1 MNKRLQNNQPYGNS
15 KSGFRFVLRALE
27 SRNYRLYFA
36 GQGISLIG
44 TWMQRIAQSW
54 LVYRLTDSVFLLGVV
69 GFATQI
75 PTFLVAPFA
84 GVLVDNK
91 NRYRILLASQIF
103 AGIQATILA
112 ILVLTNAIEVWHIIV
127 LGVLLGIINAFDMPS
142 RQSLIVEMI
151 ENRDDLS
158 NAIALNST
166 MVNGARL
173 IGPTIAGLIIAAV
186 GEGICFLL
194 NALSFLAVIGAL
206 LAMKLNLPPV
216 RKKGVAMLSNLK
228 EGFNYAFGFPPI
240 RAILLLLALVSIMGM
255 PYTVLM
261 PIFAKDIL
269 RGGPH
274 TMGFLMG
281 SVGVGALVGAFY
293 LASRKS
299 VIGLTRVI
307 VFAAATF
314 GTSLILFSFS
324 RNLFLSM
331 GLLFF
336 VGMGMMLQMA
346 TSNTLLQTLV
356 DDDKRGRVLSF
367 YNMSFFGM
375 APLGSF
381 LAGSLASKIGTPAT
395 VAVGGTTCIIGAVVF
410 LKSLPQLRKS
420 MRPIYVRK
428 GIIPEVAEGLEAAAN
443 ISNRPQN

>member
-1 MNKRLQNNQPYGNS
+1 MNNRLQNNQPNGNS
-15 KSGFRFVLRALE
+15 KSGLRFVLRALE
-27 SRNYRLYFA
+27 SRNYRLYFG

-44 TWMQRIAQSW
+44 TWMQRVAQSW

-112 ILVLTNAIEVWHIIV
+112 ILVLTNTVEVWHIIV

-206 LAMKLNLPPV
+206 PAMKLNLPPV
-216 RKKGVAMLSNLK
+216 QKKGIAMLSNLK
-228 EGFNYAFGFPPI
+228 EGFKYAFGFPPI

-261 PIFAKDIL
+261 PIFARDIL
-269 RGGPH
+269 HGGPH

-281 SVGVGALVGAFY
+281 SVGVGALVGALY

-314 GTSLILFSFS
+314 GAGLILFSFS
-324 RNLFLSM
+324 RNLYVSI

-395 VAVGGTTCIIGAVVF
+395 VAFGGITCIIGALIF
-410 LKSLPQLRKS
+410 LKILPELRKS

-428 GIIPEVAEGLEAAAN
+428 GIIPEVAEGLQAAAN

>member
-1 MNKRLQNNQPYGNS
+1 MNSRLQNNQLNGNS
-15 KSGFRFVLRALE
+15 KSGLRFMLRALK

-54 LVYRLTDSVFLLGVV
+54 LVYRLTDSVFLLGIV

-103 AGIQATILA
+103 AGLQATILA
-112 ILVLTNAIEVWHIIV
+112 ILVLTNTVEVWHIIV

-173 IGPTIAGLIIAAV
+173 VGPTIAGLIIAAV
-186 GEGICFLL
+186 GEGVCFLL
-194 NALSFLAVIGAL
+194 NALSFLAVIAAL

-216 RKKGVAMLSNLK
+216 QKKGIAMLSNLK
-228 EGFNYAFGFPPI
+228 EGFKYAFGFPPI

-261 PIFAKDIL
+261 PIFARDIL

-281 SVGVGALVGAFY
+281 SVGVGALIGAIY

-299 VIGLTRVI
+299 VIGLTKVI
-307 VFAAATF
+307 VFASSMF
-314 GTSLILFSFS
+314 GIGLILFSLS
-324 RNLFLSM
+324 RNLLLSM
-331 GLLFF
+331 SMLFF

-395 VAVGGTTCIIGAVVF
+395 VAFGGITCIIGALIF
-410 LKSLPQLRKS
+410 LKILPELRKS

-428 GIIPEVAEGLEAAAN
+428 GIIPEVAEGLQAAAN

>member
-1 MNKRLQNNQPYGNS
+1 MIKYTQNNGPS
-15 KSGFRFVLRALE
+15 EKSGLKFILRALG

-54 LVYRLTDSVFLLGVV
+54 LVYRLTDSVFLLGIV
-69 GFATQI
+69 GFSTQI

-103 AGIQATILA
+103 AAIQAFILA
-112 ILVLTNAIEVWHIIV
+112 ILVLTNTVKVWHIIV
-127 LGVLLGIINAFDMPS
+127 LGVVLGIINAFDMPS

-173 IGPTIAGLIIAAV
+173 VGPTIAGLLIAAV

-194 NALSFLAVIGAL
+194 NALSFLAVIAAL

-216 RKKGVAMLSNLK
+216 QKKGIAMLSNLK
-228 EGFNYAFGFPPI
+228 EGFKYAFGFPPI

-261 PIFAKDIL
+261 PIFARDIL

-281 SVGVGALVGAFY
+281 SVGVGALIGAIY

-299 VIGLTRVI
+299 VIGLTKVL
-307 VFAAATF
+307 VFAASLF
-314 GTSLILFSFS
+314 GTGLVLFSLS
-324 RNLFLSM
+324 RNLFLSIV
-331 GLLFF
+331 LLLF

-395 VAVGGTTCIIGAVVF
+395 VAFGGITCIIGAIIF

-428 GIIPEVAEGLEAAAN
+428 GIIPEVAEGLQAAAN

>member
-1 MNKRLQNNQPYGNS
+1 MIKYTQNNGPRE
-15 KSGFRFVLRALE
+15 KSGLKFILRALG

-54 LVYRLTDSVFLLGVV
+54 LVYRLTDSVFLLGIV
-69 GFATQI
+69 GFSTQI

-103 AGIQATILA
+103 AAIQAFILA
-112 ILVLTNAIEVWHIIV
+112 ILVLTNTVKVWHIIV
-127 LGVLLGIINAFDMPS
+127 LGVVLGIINAFDMPS

-173 IGPTIAGLIIAAV
+173 VGPTIAGLLIAAV

-194 NALSFLAVIGAL
+194 NALSFLAVIAAL

-216 RKKGVAMLSNLK
+216 QKKGIAMLSNLK
-228 EGFNYAFGFPPI
+228 EGFKYAFGFPPI

-269 RGGPH
+269 HGGPH

-281 SVGVGALVGAFY
+281 SVGVGALIGAIY

-299 VIGLTRVI
+299 VIGLTKVL
-307 VFAAATF
+307 VFAASLF
-314 GTSLILFSFS
+314 GAGLVLFSLS
-324 RNLFLSM
+324 RNLFLSIV
-331 GLLFF
+331 LLLF

-395 VAVGGTTCIIGAVVF
+395 VAFGGITCIIGAIIF

-428 GIIPEVAEGLEAAAN
+428 GIIPEVAEGLQAAAN